1 MIRLRK
7 MGMENL
13 TFEIGPIRPPSEA
26 SSLLLRVTRNC
37 TWNKCL
43 FCHIYKGK
51 RFERRSVE
59 EVKKDIEAARRIAD
73 EIRSLSWR
81 LGYGGDVAREV
92 LQYVFSSPRYDEH
105 FRSIALWLYF
115 GGKNVFFQDA
125 NSLVMKTSD
134 LVEILRFLKERF
146 PQVERVTSYARSRTA
161 AKGKSLQELK
171 ELREAGLTRL
181 HIGLESGWDF
191 LLQYM
196 KKGVTAKEHVEG
208 GRKVVEAGI
217 ELSEYVILG
226 LGGKRWWREHATET
240 AKVLNE
246 INPHFIRI
254 RTLMVLP
261 QMPLYRKIEEGD
273 FVLQSE
279 EEMIVEERLLIEGLD
294 GITSTFLSDH
304 ILNLLGELEGRL
316 PEDKEK
322 MLATIDRFL
331 SLPKEEKLNYCLGR
345 RAGIY
350 ETMEDMKDPYLYN
363 KVKVLME
370 EIRQRDP
377 DGVEKAIFRLKEN
390 FL

>member
-1 MIRLRK
+1 
-7 MGMENL
+7 MENL

-37 TWNKCL
+37 PWNRCL

-73 EIRSLSWR
+73 EIKSLSWR
-81 LGYGGDVAREV
+81 LGYGGDMAREV
-92 LQYVFSSPRYDEH
+92 LQYVFSSPSYDEH
-105 FRSIALWLYF
+105 FRSVALWLYF
-115 GGKNVFFQDA
+115 GGKSVFFQDA

-134 LVEILRFLKERF
+134 LVEILRFLKEKF

-161 AKGKSLQELK
+161 AKGKSLEELK

-191 LLQYM
+191 LLEYM

-226 LGGKRWWREHATET
+226 LGGKRWWKEHATET

-304 ILNLLGELEGRL
+304 ILNLLGELEGKF
-316 PEDKEK
+316 PEEK
-322 MLATIDRFL
+322 AKLLAIIDRFL

-350 ETMEDMKDPYLYN
+350 ETMEDMKDPYLHN
-363 KVKVLME
+363 KVKALME

>member
-1 MIRLRK
+1 
-7 MGMENL
+7 MENL

-37 TWNKCL
+37 PWNRCL

-73 EIRSLSWR
+73 EIKSLSWR

-92 LQYVFSSPRYDEH
+92 LQYVFSSPSHDEH
-105 FRSIALWLYF
+105 FRSVALWLYF
-115 GGKNVFFQDA
+115 GGKSVFFQDA

-134 LVEILRFLKERF
+134 LVEILRFLKEKF

-161 AKGKSLQELK
+161 AKGKSLEELK
-171 ELREAGLTRL
+171 ELREAGLSRL

-191 LLQYM
+191 LLEYM

-226 LGGKRWWREHATET
+226 LGGKRWWKEHAIET

-261 QMPLYRKIEEGD
+261 QMPLYRKMEEGD

-304 ILNLLGELEGRL
+304 ILNLLGELEGKF
-316 PEDKEK
+316 PEEK
-322 MLATIDRFL
+322 AKLLAIIDRFL

-350 ETMEDMKDPYLYN
+350 ETMEDMKDPYLHT
-363 KVKVLME
+363 KVKALME

>member
-1 MIRLRK
+1 
-7 MGMENL
+7 MENL

-37 TWNKCL
+37 PWNRCL

-73 EIRSLSWR
+73 EIKSLSWR
-81 LGYGGDVAREV
+81 LGYGGDVAQEV
-92 LQYVFSSPRYDEH
+92 LQYVFSSPSYDEH
-105 FRSIALWLYF
+105 FRSVALWLYF
-115 GGKNVFFQDA
+115 GGKSVFFQDA

-134 LVEILRFLKERF
+134 LVEILRFLKEKF

-161 AKGKSLQELK
+161 AKGKSLEELK
-171 ELREAGLTRL
+171 ELREAGLSRL

-191 LLQYM
+191 LLEYM

-226 LGGKRWWREHATET
+226 LGGKRWWKEHAIET

-261 QMPLYRKIEEGD
+261 QMPLYRKMEEGD

-304 ILNLLGELEGRL
+304 ILNLLGELEGKF
-316 PEDKEK
+316 PEEK
-322 MLATIDRFL
+322 AKLLAIIDRFL

-350 ETMEDMKDPYLYN
+350 ETMEDMKDPYLHN
-363 KVKVLME
+363 KVKALME

>member
-1 MIRLRK
+1 
-7 MGMENL
+7 MENL

-37 TWNKCL
+37 PWNRCL

-73 EIRSLSWR
+73 EIKSLSWR
-81 LGYGGDVAREV
+81 LGYGGDMAREV
-92 LQYVFSSPRYDEH
+92 LQYVFSSPSYDEH
-105 FRSIALWLYF
+105 FRSVALWLYF
-115 GGKNVFFQDA
+115 GGKSVFFQDA

-134 LVEILRFLKERF
+134 LVEILRFLKEKF

-161 AKGKSLQELK
+161 AKGKSLEELK

-191 LLQYM
+191 LLEYM

-226 LGGKRWWREHATET
+226 LGGKRWWKEHAIET

-304 ILNLLGELEGRL
+304 ILNLLGELEGKF
-316 PEDKEK
+316 PEEK
-322 MLATIDRFL
+322 AKLLAIIDRFL

-350 ETMEDMKDPYLYN
+350 ETMEDMKDPYLHN
-363 KVKVLME
+363 KVKALME

>member
-1 MIRLRK
+1 
-7 MGMENL
+7 MENL

-37 TWNKCL
+37 PWNRCL

-73 EIRSLSWR
+73 EIKSLSWR

-92 LQYVFSSPRYDEH
+92 LQYVFSSPSHDEH
-105 FRSIALWLYF
+105 FRSVALWLYF
-115 GGKNVFFQDA
+115 GGKSVFFQDA

-134 LVEILRFLKERF
+134 LVEILRFLKEKF

-161 AKGKSLQELK
+161 AKGKSLEELK
-171 ELREAGLTRL
+171 ELREAGLSRL

-191 LLQYM
+191 LLEYM

-226 LGGKRWWREHATET
+226 LGGKRWWKEHAIET
-240 AKVLNE
+240 AKVLNA

-261 QMPLYRKIEEGD
+261 QMPLYRKMEEGD

-279 EEMIVEERLLIEGLD
+279 EETIVEERLLIEGLD

-304 ILNLLGELEGRL
+304 IHNLLGELEGKF
-316 PEDKEK
+316 PEEK
-322 MLATIDRFL
+322 AKLLAIIDRFL

-350 ETMEDMKDPYLYN
+350 ETMEDMKDPYLHN
-363 KVKVLME
+363 KVKALME

>member
-1 MIRLRK
+1 
-7 MGMENL
+7 MENL

-37 TWNKCL
+37 PWNRCL

-73 EIRSLSWR
+73 EIKSLSWR

-92 LQYVFSSPRYDEH
+92 LQYVFSSPSYDEH
-105 FRSIALWLYF
+105 FRSVALWLYF
-115 GGKNVFFQDA
+115 GGKSVFFQDA

-134 LVEILRFLKERF
+134 LVEILRFLKEKF

-161 AKGKSLQELK
+161 AKGKSLEELK

-191 LLQYM
+191 LLEYM

-226 LGGKRWWREHATET
+226 LGGKRWWKEHATET

-304 ILNLLGELEGRL
+304 ILNLLGELEGKF
-316 PEDKEK
+316 PEEK
-322 MLATIDRFL
+322 AKLLAIIDRFL

-350 ETMEDMKDPYLYN
+350 ETMEDMKDPYLHN
-363 KVKVLME
+363 KVKALME

>member
-1 MIRLRK
+1 
-7 MGMENL
+7 MENL

-37 TWNKCL
+37 PWNRCL

-73 EIRSLSWR
+73 EIKSLSWR

-92 LQYVFSSPRYDEH
+92 LQYVFSSPSYDEH
-105 FRSIALWLYF
+105 FRSVALWLYF
-115 GGKNVFFQDA
+115 GGKSVFFQDA

-134 LVEILRFLKERF
+134 LVEILRFLKEKF

-161 AKGKSLQELK
+161 AKGKSLEELK
-171 ELREAGLTRL
+171 ELREAGLSRL

-191 LLQYM
+191 LLEYM

-226 LGGKRWWREHATET
+226 LGGKRWWKEHATET

-261 QMPLYRKIEEGD
+261 QMPLYRKMEEGD

-304 ILNLLGELEGRL
+304 ILNLLGELEGKF
-316 PEDKEK
+316 PEEK
-322 MLATIDRFL
+322 AKLLAIIDRFL

-350 ETMEDMKDPYLYN
+350 ETMEDMKDPYLHN
-363 KVKVLME
+363 KVKALME

>member
-1 MIRLRK
+1 
-7 MGMENL
+7 MENL

-37 TWNKCL
+37 PWNRCL

-73 EIRSLSWR
+73 EIKSLSWR
-81 LGYGGDVAREV
+81 LGYGGDMAREV
-92 LQYVFSSPRYDEH
+92 LQYVFSSPSYDEH
-105 FRSIALWLYF
+105 FRSVALWLYF
-115 GGKNVFFQDA
+115 GGKSVFFQDA

-134 LVEILRFLKERF
+134 LVEILRFLKEKF

-161 AKGKSLQELK
+161 AKGKSLEELK
-171 ELREAGLTRL
+171 ELREAGLSRL

-191 LLQYM
+191 LLEYM

-226 LGGKRWWREHATET
+226 LGGKRWWKEHAIET

-261 QMPLYRKIEEGD
+261 QMPLYRKMEEGD

-304 ILNLLGELEGRL
+304 ILNLLGELEGKF
-316 PEDKEK
+316 PEEK
-322 MLATIDRFL
+322 AKLLAIIDRFL

-350 ETMEDMKDPYLYN
+350 ETMEDMKDPYLHN
-363 KVKVLME
+363 KVKALME

>member
-1 MIRLRK
+1 
-7 MGMENL
+7 MENL

-37 TWNKCL
+37 PWNRCL

-73 EIRSLSWR
+73 EIKSLSWR

-92 LQYVFSSPRYDEH
+92 LQYVFSSPSYDEH
-105 FRSIALWLYF
+105 FRSVALWLYF
-115 GGKNVFFQDA
+115 GGKSVFFQDA

-134 LVEILRFLKERF
+134 LVEILRFLKEKF

-161 AKGKSLQELK
+161 AKGKSLEELK
-171 ELREAGLTRL
+171 ELREAGLSRL

-191 LLQYM
+191 LLEYM

-226 LGGKRWWREHATET
+226 LGGKRWWKEHAIET

-261 QMPLYRKIEEGD
+261 QMPLYRKMEEGD

-304 ILNLLGELEGRL
+304 ILNLLGELEGKF
-316 PEDKEK
+316 PEEK
-322 MLATIDRFL
+322 AKLLAIIDRFL

-350 ETMEDMKDPYLYN
+350 ETMEDMKDPYLHN
-363 KVKVLME
+363 KVKALME